1 MCYPKVILF
10 LKLLNH
16 ILNEIL
22 CRTLK
27 LHVFMNRILK
37 IKHTAASMIEL
48 KTKIKNKNR
57 CKEMKFNLKC

>member
-1 MCYPKVILF
+1 MCYPKVILV

-22 CRTLK
+22 CRTHK
-27 LHVFMNRILK
+27 LHVFMNQILK

-57 CKEMKFNLKC
+57 CKEMKFNLKR

>member
-1 MCYPKVILF
+1 MCYPKVILD

>member
-1 MCYPKVILF
+1 MCYPKVILV

-22 CRTLK
+22 SRTLK

-48 KTKIKNKNR
+48 KTKIKNKSR

>member
-1 MCYPKVILF
+1 MCYPKVILV

-48 KTKIKNKNR
+48 KAKIKNKNR
-57 CKEMKFNLKC
+57 CKEMKFHLKC